1 MIWRG
6 KVLYYIISPLDPRIF
21 YTDLDVPLCTHKL
34 VKAVAVEHLCYK
46 FIIKKTETTFTNMMC
61 LSVFL
66 FKF

>member
-6 KVLYYIISPLDPRIF
+6 KVLRYVIAHLNPRIF
-21 YTDLDVPLCTHKL
+21 YTDLDIPLCAHKL
-34 VKAVAVEHLCYK
+34 VKTVAVKHPCYK
-46 FIIKKTETTFTNMMC
+46 FIIKKPENTFTNMMC